1 MKSLTDAFTL
11 INGCEIPCVGFGT
24 WRVQGGETAVNAVS
38 KALQAG
44 YRHIDTAV
52 YYKNEDSVGEAVRK
66 CGIAR
71 EEVFITSKVWDRGYK
86 EALSSFDRALNKL
99 QMDYIDLYLIHWPA
113 NAKVYKNWQEVNA
126 GTWQALVEMYK
137 KGRAKAIG
145 VSNFLPHHLEPLM
158 GFDVVPM
165 VNQIEYHPGYMQK
178 ETVDYC
184 REKNIV
190 VEAWSPLGSGR
201 VLSHPKLMEIAQKY
215 GKSVAQ
221 ICIRWCLQN
230 GTLPLPRSVTPGR
243 IEENAKVFDFEISPE
258 DMRAINDIE
267 REEGFYGWSGLHPDE
282 IGF

>member
-44 YRHIDTAV
+44 YRHIDTAA

-158 GFDVVPM
+158 GFDDVPM

-184 REKNIV
+184 RKKTSSSRRGAPS
-190 VEAWSPLGSGR
+190 EAAGCSPIPSLWRSRKSTANRWRRFAFAGACKTARSPFQGR
-201 VLSHPKLMEIAQKY
+201 LLPDGLRKTQKY
-215 GKSVAQ
+215 
-221 ICIRWCLQN
+221 L
-230 GTLPLPRSVTPGR
+230 TLR
-243 IEENAKVFDFEISPE
+243 
-258 DMRAINDIE
+258 
-267 REEGFYGWSGLHPDE
+267 
-282 IGF
+282 

>member
-44 YRHIDTAV
+44 YRHIDTAA

-71 EEVFITSKVWDRGYK
+71 EEVLITSKVWDRGYK

-221 ICIRWCLQN
+221 ICIRWCLQK